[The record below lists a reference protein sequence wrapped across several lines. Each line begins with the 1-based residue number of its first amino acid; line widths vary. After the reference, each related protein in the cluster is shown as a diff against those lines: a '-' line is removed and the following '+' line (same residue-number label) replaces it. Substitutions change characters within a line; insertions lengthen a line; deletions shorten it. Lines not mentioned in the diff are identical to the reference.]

1 MFLWRISNHAT
12 LDGRRG
18 FAASARWHTEGRA
31 IVYLA
36 ENPAG
41 ALIEALV
48 HLEISPARFPKAYRL
63 LKGEAPDDS
72 SISAFRRSD
81 LPPIRQKT
89 QKTRW
94 VSDHTV
100 TRTIGD
106 ECLASRS
113 TALLRV
119 PSAIVPETFNILLNP
134 AHPDA
139 RCVQVLW
146 HEEYPWDARLLGA
159 HQD

>member
-12 LDGRRG
+12 LDGRGG
-18 FAASARWHTEGRA
+18 FAASTHWHTEGRA
-31 IVYLA
+31 FVYLA
-36 ENPAG
+36 QNPAG

-72 SISAFRRSD
+72 SISAFRW
-81 LPPIRQKT
+81 LNLAKIQT
-89 QKTRW
+89 THW
-94 VSDHTV
+94 VSDHTA

-106 ECLASRS
+106 EWLACKT